1 MTIIAVTAD
10 GPSLDAP
17 LDARF
22 GRAAGFM
29 LVDSASG
36 EFTYHANTAAAG
48 MASGAGIQAVETIAK
63 AGACVLLTGH
73 VGPKA
78 LSALTAAG
86 IIIGENYQGVTVRQ
100 AAERYTSEQSTVA
113 V

>member
-1 MTIIAVTAD
+1 MTVIAVTAES
-10 GPSLDAP
+10 PSLDAP
-17 LDARF
+17 VDPRF

-29 LVDSASG
+29 LVDSDTG
-36 EFTYHANTAAAG
+36 EFTYHANAAAAA

-63 AGACVLLTGH
+63 AGAGILLTGH

-86 IIIGENYQGVTVRQ
+86 ITIGENYQGVTVRQ
-100 AAERYTSEQSTVA
+100 AVERYTSEHSAAA